1 MIKAVVFDLDGT
13 ILNTIIGIKDSV
25 NAGLNKINAKL
36 ISEEETL
43 QFIGDGL
50 EQLLKRSIVHSR
62 DESLNSKVK
71 DEDYHTDLEEYVKYY
86 NEYRISKTVEFPGMT
101 DTLLSLKDRGY
112 MLFVLSNKIDRD
124 VKAQMEYFFKDI
136 FTEAIGESPLVGK
149 KPGTKG
155 IEYIKGKYNLKN
167 DEIIYVGDSHVDME
181 FSKNAKLKVIACMYG
196 YERIYNIMDYHP
208 DFIINNPKELLDI
221 L

>member
-86 NEYRISKTVEFPGMT
+86 NEYLISKTVEFPGMT

>member
-1 MIKAVVFDLDGT
+1 MYFGSYFFD
-13 ILNTIIGIKDSV
+13 S
-25 NAGLNKINAKL
+25 KIN
-36 ISEEETL
+36 
-43 QFIGDGL
+43 
-50 EQLLKRSIVHSR
+50 
-62 DESLNSKVK
+62 SKSDKVPDIK
-71 DEDYHTDLEEYVKYY
+71 
-86 NEYRISKTVEFPGMT
+86 IIVEFSSVGIVTNVIPM
-101 DTLLSLKDRGY
+101 DPHNSIMSLY
-112 MLFVLSNKIDRD
+112 SFIVSLVLSNKIDRD

-155 IEYIKGKYNLKN
+155 IEYIKEKYNLKN

-181 FSKNAKLKVIACMYG
+181 FSKNAQLKVIACMYG